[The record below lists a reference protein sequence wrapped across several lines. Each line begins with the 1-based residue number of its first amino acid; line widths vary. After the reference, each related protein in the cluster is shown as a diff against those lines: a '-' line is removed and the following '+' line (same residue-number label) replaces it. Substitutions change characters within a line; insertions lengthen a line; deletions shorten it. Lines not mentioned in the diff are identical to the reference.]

1 MIVALKMDRH
11 LMRPGV
17 FFLFLVFLAS
27 CAPKVAFVPPP
38 MPANIENSLLDR
50 LQESS
55 GYFQSL
61 KGLAKVQV
69 STRDRSIRV
78 NQVVLLE
85 KPCNLRTEVMGPFG
99 QTYMV
104 LASNRE
110 QLSVYLPHSAE
121 FYEGKP
127 SSENLGKFLR
137 LPFEVEDLVK
147 IILYQVP
154 LVDFQRTEVSYTSE
168 GNYRLTLYAEDQYSQ
183 EAVFNPDLRL
193 LSSAY
198 FRQAEKL
205 LSVSYADFDANSP
218 AFPHQIEVEIPA
230 GQTQAEVS
238 FSDID
243 VNIPIDHER
252 FKMTAPAGVAIKPLP

>member
-1 MIVALKMDRH
+1 MSKSNRR
-11 LMRPGV
+11 LMRLGL

-27 CAPKVAFVPPP
+27 CAPRVAFVPPP

-50 LQESS
+50 LRAS
-55 GYFQSL
+55 GDYFQSL
-61 KGLAKVQV
+61 KGLAKVHV

-78 NQVVLLE
+78 SQVVLAE
-85 KPCNLRTEVMGPFG
+85 KPHSLRTEVMGPFG

-104 LASNRE
+104 LASNRDH
-110 QLSVYLPHSAE
+110 LSVYLPHSAE

-154 LVDFQRTEVSYTSE
+154 LVDFQRTEVSSTPE
-168 GNYRLTLYAEDQYSQ
+168 GHYRLTLYAEDQYSQ
-183 EAVFNPDLRL
+183 EAVFSPDLRL

-205 LSVSYADFDANSP
+205 LSVSYADFDTNLP
-218 AFPHQIEVEIPA
+218 AFPYRIGVEIPA
-230 GQTQAEVS
+230 GQTQAEVA
-238 FSDID
+238 FSEVE
-243 VNIPIDHER
+243 VNIPIAHER
-252 FKMTAPAGVAIKPLP
+252 FKMTAPTGVTIKPLP